1 MIRTEIQR
9 ARDIAVFDFLSDN
22 HGSILE
28 KEGENFAIIHT
39 GGLDRSQVKFH
50 IIASVVTCGLWLP
63 LFWTVAMLRAPRR
76 WLLFIN
82 DNGKLT
88 ITELQS
94 ES

>member
-1 MIRTEIQR
+1 VIRTEIQR

-63 LFWTVAMLRAPRR
+63 LFWIVAMFRAPRR

>member
-1 MIRTEIQR
+1 VIRTEIQR

-22 HGSILE
+22 RGSILE

-63 LFWTVAMLRAPRR
+63 LFWTVAMLRAPRL

-88 ITELQS
+88 ITELQN